1 MPVRDKCQKYQ
12 NHIILFVRK
21 IKKNVPKTILCKCRI
36 KLEKDALRAVLIT
49 AETIA

>member
-1 MPVRDKCQKYQ
+1 MPVRNKCQKYQ

-21 IKKNVPKTILCKCRI
+21 IKKKCAEIFLCKCRI